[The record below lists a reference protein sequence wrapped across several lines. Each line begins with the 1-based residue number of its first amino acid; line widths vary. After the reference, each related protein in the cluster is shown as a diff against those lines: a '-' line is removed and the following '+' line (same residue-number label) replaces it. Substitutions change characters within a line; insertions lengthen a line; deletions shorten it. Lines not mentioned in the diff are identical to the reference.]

1 MGKYIKA
8 IEKQPSQTVP
18 LVEILMGILLG
29 VKQTFLNQADVG
41 SGYFI
46 LIDWTDAKAKKL
58 EKVQEWITLLG
69 DMLRDNA
76 TKQFNTVVREI
87 NEYDK
92 QLKSDMGGSL
102 EIIKHLLK
110 VIDEI
115 RLKSMDMEFE
125 IHEVV
130 EQFRILKRYKHPVD
144 EDLALA
150 VSKLATDWEE
160 LLERA
165 ERKDFDVN
173 DYKKNYAEMTKG
185 DVLRFK
191 TELKEEYEKYVAGGP
206 GADQVSLEDG
216 LHLLE
221 LSRDQNKRFNA
232 RKEECVLAEKLFNL
246 PISKFPELIQM
257 EMDNAVLEQI
267 YGIYKDH

>member
-1 MGKYIKA
+1 
-8 IEKQPSQTVP
+8 
-18 LVEILMGILLG
+18 
-29 VKQTFLNQADVG
+29 
-41 SGYFI
+41 
-46 LIDWTDAKAKKL
+46 
-58 EKVQEWITLLG
+58 
-69 DMLRDNA
+69 MLRDNA

-87 NEYDK
+87 ADYDK

-110 VIDEI
+110 IIDEI

-130 EQFRILKRYKHPVD
+130 EQFRILKRYQHPV
-144 EDLALA
+144 EETLEAA
-150 VSKLATDWEE
+150 VARLGQDWED

-191 TELKEEYEKYVAGGP
+191 NELKEEYEKYVQNGP
-206 GADQVSLEDG
+206 GADSNNLDDG
-216 LHLLE
+216 LLALE
-221 LSRDQNKRFNA
+221 LSKDKNKMFNA

-246 PISKFPELIQM
+246 PISKFPELIAM
-257 EMDNAVLEQI
+257 ENDNAIL
-267 YGIYKDH
+267 D